1 MNEPDS
7 DYIQADYLPITP
19 DESTSVSP
27 CVSTSSPHGTGSETS
42 NSSPVE
48 SIGYPNSEA
57 TPIRSFASRNAD
69 FRVYHI
75 LVFDLDQNNQEL
87 KSLKK
92 EISEILDI
100 AEKVKE
106 LYEEDEKTEFNLV
119 MRYTMYSYFPGE
131 DSSSVR
137 EMCEDIVQRAI
148 ERVKLGQ
155 SCDIRSTHLDVFLTE
170 EMSGRKLQDCPITS
184 LKIGKNDVG
193 LNELSTNSLLGVPT
207 NDVDNGRKLRK
218 STAPRNV

>member
-1 MNEPDS
+1 M
-7 DYIQADYLPITP
+7 
-19 DESTSVSP
+19 
-27 CVSTSSPHGTGSETS
+27 
-42 NSSPVE
+42 
-48 SIGYPNSEA
+48 
-57 TPIRSFASRNAD
+57 
-69 FRVYHI
+69 
-75 LVFDLDQNNQEL
+75 FDLDQNNQEL

-155 SCDIRSTHLDVFLTE
+155 SCDIRSLLKKKEKNRISRLDAYQKT
-170 EMSGRKLQDCPITS
+170 T
-184 LKIGKNDVG
+184 
-193 LNELSTNSLLGVPT
+193 LN
-207 NDVDNGRKLRK
+207 RW
-218 STAPRNV
+218 